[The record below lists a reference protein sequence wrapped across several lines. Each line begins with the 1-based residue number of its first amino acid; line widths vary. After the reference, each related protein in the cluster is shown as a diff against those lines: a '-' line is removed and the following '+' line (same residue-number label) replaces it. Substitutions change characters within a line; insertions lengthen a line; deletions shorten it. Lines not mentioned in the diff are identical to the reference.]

1 MPGGAMA
8 IRIIVE
14 VDEDRLREAGMGTT
28 AAEIMAPL
36 AALRDRPRLS
46 LQNRDQWVPVRN
58 LKIRTRSALLR
69 KAGGRCTGLAG
80 YANTCSPF

>member
-28 AAEIMAPL
+28 
-36 AALRDRPRLS
+36 LRDRPRLS

-69 KAGGRCTGLAG
+69 KAGGQCTGLAG